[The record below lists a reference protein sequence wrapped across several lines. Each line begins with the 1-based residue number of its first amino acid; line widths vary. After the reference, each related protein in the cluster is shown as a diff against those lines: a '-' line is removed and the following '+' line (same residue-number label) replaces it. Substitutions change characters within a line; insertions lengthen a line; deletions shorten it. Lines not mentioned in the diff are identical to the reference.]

1 MCKYFQRKVSSH
13 ASILQC
19 GHTLFDKNKQAGS
32 YNKNVK
38 MACGKKRILHKL
50 FFNKLNS
57 MIDVS
62 KKMSITLQK
71 LSVEKKVYIFTVKK
85 LNFMS
90 YSSMKKVDAIATIKK
105 KKKRKLFFNF
115 NIFMKREEHTLEV
128 DPMN

>member
-1 MCKYFQRKVSSH
+1 
-13 ASILQC
+13 
-19 GHTLFDKNKQAGS
+19 
-32 YNKNVK
+32 

-57 MIDVS
+57 MIGVS

-105 KKKRKLFFNF
+105 EEEKIVFQFQYFYEARRAHTRGRSYELRKENNNPDHRKQF
-115 NIFMKREEHTLEV
+115 V
-128 DPMN
+128 